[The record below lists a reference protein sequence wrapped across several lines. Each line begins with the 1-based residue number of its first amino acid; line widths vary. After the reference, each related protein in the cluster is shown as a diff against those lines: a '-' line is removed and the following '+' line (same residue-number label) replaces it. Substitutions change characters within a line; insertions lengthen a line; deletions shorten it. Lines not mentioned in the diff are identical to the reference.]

1 MEERLS
7 QFIERNTSLETV
19 FESDAITRFL
29 HHQVLELAR
38 DCLDK
43 SKDKMITTSYF
54 YEISDS
60 LEKLLEDV
68 RYNHMIYLLDPVKC
82 LLSRNI
88 IL

>member
-1 MEERLS
+1 MYATAQMEERLS
-7 QFIERNTSLETV
+7 QFIERNTNLETV

-43 SKDKMITTSYF
+43 SQAKLITTSYF

-68 RYNHMIYLLDPVKC
+68 RYFLNLVKC
-82 LLSRNI
+82 LL
-88 IL
+88 